1 MDHNSVITLDFDA
14 IAHNLG
20 VVRSM
25 VGPACAVNAVV
36 KADAYGLGVGRVAR
50 RLVQAGAS
58 MLTVFSPDQAEG
70 LEGLPVPVLVLQ
82 PVRAVEP
89 GGVLHSMI
97 VAGRLHLVL
106 HDLHHLAELIL
117 LAREMGVTLPVH
129 IELDTGIHRGGC
141 AAEDAG
147 RLLLGVAASRDLR
160 LAGVMSHLSH
170 AKTSSERCR
179 DQVREFEHFVDCH
192 RALIPPECVLHMAS
206 TYGALRSA
214 VFHQTMVRVGLAW
227 TGLALDGPDGAER
240 VAGISRFRPALRWTS
255 GLIHTRRVPRGQGV
269 GYGWQWV
276 ARRDALIGLVPVG
289 YADGY
294 PTLPP
299 GVAGA
304 ADQERPSRWVRVTSR
319 RSGVERSAFAP
330 VVGAVNMDQIAVD
343 LTGLESVVGATA
355 ADALGCEVELYGTE
369 PGAPNF
375 PAVLAE
381 RVGVRVY
388 ELLCRLN
395 PRIPRVAE
403 GQQALAARLEQGPA
417 RPVAVRAAPEC
428 S

>member
-1 MDHNSVITLDFDA
+1 
-14 IAHNLG
+14 
-20 VVRSM
+20 
-25 VGPACAVNAVV
+25 
-36 KADAYGLGVGRVAR
+36 
-50 RLVQAGAS
+50 
-58 MLTVFSPDQAEG
+58 
-70 LEGLPVPVLVLQ
+70 
-82 PVRAVEP
+82 
-89 GGVLHSMI
+89 MI